1 MKTIIF
7 SLLIVTTLFS
17 ASTFANNDSQYEQM
31 AKQLSKQLETSMK
44 VMNDPKLIKANAKYI
59 KSLYEALVEEGFTK
73 EQALQLVAATLAS
86 KK

>member
-1 MKTIIF
+1 MF
-7 SLLIVTTLFS
+7 SSRSF
-17 ASTFANNDSQYEQM
+17 ASTYDQYDQM
-31 AKQLSKQLETSMK
+31 AQQLSKQLEVSMK

-59 KSLYEALVEEGFTK
+59 KSLYDALVEEGFTK

>member
-1 MKTIIF
+1 MKKIILGSLIITAMF
-7 SLLIVTTLFS
+7 SS
-17 ASTFANNDSQYEQM
+17 RSFANTYDQYDQM
-31 AKQLSKQLETSMK
+31 AQQLSKQLEVSMK

-59 KSLYEALVEEGFTK
+59 KSLYDALVDEGFTK

>member
-1 MKTIIF
+1 
-7 SLLIVTTLFS
+7 
-17 ASTFANNDSQYEQM
+17 
-31 AKQLSKQLETSMK
+31 MK
-44 VMNDPKLIKANAKYI
+44 VMNNPKLIKANAKYI